1 MSSFKIDDV
10 QFTISASKRAFTA
23 RKGDRIL
30 AVWPDEWLGIGWGY
44 SVYRAG
50 ILLSRSRAMYDSEE
64 TAARAAIDALIDL
77 LTIML
82 TQA

>member
-1 MSSFKIDDV
+1 MTTPAAFTIDNTE
-10 QFTISASKRAFTA
+10 FTISASKRAFTG

-64 TAARAAIDALIDL
+64 TAARAALDAP
-77 LTIML
+77 
-82 TQA
+82 